1 MKKQKVFPYKEDM
14 CNASYDIIVT
24 DSKTEK
30 TKEKGAVMKYWEIFE
45 SELGP
50 IQVICDE
57 VGVLGVEFGSEAPK
71 EGLKKSTDLIKKT
84 VLQLNEYLIGERT
97 EFDLPLKPEG
107 TAFQKKVWEALC
119 TIPYGQTR
127 SYKEIAIQIGNE
139 KACRAV
145 GMANNRNPI
154 SIIIPCHRVIGA
166 DKSLVGYGGGL
177 NIKVKLLNLE
187 SSGVTWKNY

>member
-1 MKKQKVFPYKEDM
+1 MR
-14 CNASYDIIVT
+14 
-24 DSKTEK
+24 
-30 TKEKGAVMKYWEIFE
+30 YWDIFE

-50 IQVICDE
+50 IKIVCDDE
-57 VGVLGVEFGSEAPK
+57 GVLGVEFNRAELK
-71 EGLKKSTDLIKKT
+71 EGQQKTTELTKKT
-84 VLQLNEYLIGERT
+84 VLQLKEYLSGKRT
-97 EFDLPLKPEG
+97 EFDVPLKPQG
-107 TAFQKKVWEALC
+107 TEFQKKVWEALL

-127 SYKEIAIQIGNE
+127 SYKEIAVQIGNE

-154 SIIIPCHRVIGA
+154 SIIIPCHRVVGA

-187 SSGVTWKNY
+187 CPGVTWKNY

>member
-1 MKKQKVFPYKEDM
+1 MR
-14 CNASYDIIVT
+14 
-24 DSKTEK
+24 
-30 TKEKGAVMKYWEIFE
+30 YWDIFE

-50 IQVICDE
+50 IRVVCDDE
-57 VGVLGVEFGSEAPK
+57 GVLSVEFNREGPK
-71 EGLKKSTDLIKKT
+71 EGQQKTTELAKKT
-84 VLQLNEYLIGERT
+84 VLQLKEYLSGERK
-97 EFDLPLKPEG
+97 EFDLPLKPQG
-107 TAFQKKVWEALC
+107 TEFQKKVWEALL

-127 SYKEIAIQIGNE
+127 SYKEIAAQIGNE

-154 SIIIPCHRVIGA
+154 SIIIPCHRVVGA

-187 SSGVTWKNY
+187 CPGVTWKNY

>member
-1 MKKQKVFPYKEDM
+1 
-14 CNASYDIIVT
+14 
-24 DSKTEK
+24 
-30 TKEKGAVMKYWEIFE
+30 MKYWDIFE

-50 IQVICDE
+50 IHIICDE
-57 VGVLGVEFGSEAPK
+57 EGILGVEFGREVPK
-71 EGLKKSTDLIKKT
+71 EGLKKSTDLIKKA

-127 SYKEIAIQIGNE
+127 SYKEIAVQIGNE

-166 DKSLVGYGGGL
+166 DRSLVGYGGGL

>member
-1 MKKQKVFPYKEDM
+1 
-14 CNASYDIIVT
+14 
-24 DSKTEK
+24 
-30 TKEKGAVMKYWEIFE
+30 MKYWDIFE

-50 IQVICDE
+50 IHIICDE
-57 VGVLGVEFGSEAPK
+57 EGILGVEFGSETPK
-71 EGLKKSTDLIKKT
+71 EGLKKSTDLIKKA

-97 EFDLPLKPEG
+97 KFDLPLKPEG

-127 SYKEIAIQIGNE
+127 SYKEIAVQIGNE

-166 DKSLVGYGGGL
+166 DRSLVGYGGGL

-187 SSGVTWKNY
+187 SPGVTWKIY

>member
-1 MKKQKVFPYKEDM
+1 MRYW
-14 CNASYDIIVT
+14 DII
-24 DSKTEK
+24 
-30 TKEKGAVMKYWEIFE
+30 E

-50 IQVICDE
+50 IKVVCDDE
-57 VGVLGVEFGSEAPK
+57 GVLGVEFNREGPK
-71 EGLKKSTDLIKKT
+71 EGQQKTSELTKKT
-84 VLQLNEYLIGERT
+84 VLQLNEYLRGERT
-97 EFDLPLKPEG
+97 KFDLPLKPQG
-107 TAFQKKVWEALC
+107 TEFQKKVWEALL

-127 SYKEIAIQIGNE
+127 SYKEIAVQIGNE

-154 SIIIPCHRVIGA
+154 SIIIPCHRVVGA

-187 SSGVTWKNY
+187 CPGVTWKNY

>member
-1 MKKQKVFPYKEDM
+1 
-14 CNASYDIIVT
+14 
-24 DSKTEK
+24 
-30 TKEKGAVMKYWEIFE
+30 MKYWDIFE

-50 IQVICDE
+50 IKVICDE
-57 VGVLGVEFGSEAPK
+57 DWVLGVEFGSEAPK
-71 EGLKKSTDLIKKT
+71 EGLKKSTDLIKES
-84 VLQLNEYLIGERT
+84 VRQLNEYLIGERT

-127 SYKEIAIQIGNE
+127 SYKEIAVQIGNE

-187 SSGVTWKNY
+187 SPGVIWENY